1 MDRQVNK
8 LLQDILEAA
17 NSIDSFIV
25 GFKLSD
31 YQKTKLVRR
40 AVERELTII
49 GEAMN
54 RLLKLDKN
62 VPISAGNKIISFRNL
77 VTHAYDSVNDETTW
91 VIITK
96 HLPLLKS
103 EVESLLKQE

>member
-8 LLQDILEAA
+8 LLKDILDAA
-17 NSIDSFIV
+17 NSIDSFIE

-31 YQKTKLVRR
+31 FQKTKIVRR

-54 RLLKLDKN
+54 NLLKLEKDI
-62 VPISAGNKIISFRNL
+62 PITAGKKIISFRNL

-91 VIITK
+91 AIVTK
-96 HLPLLKS
+96 HLPLLKT

>member
-8 LLQDILEAA
+8 LLKDILEAA
-17 NSIDSFIV
+17 NSINSFIE

-54 RLLKLDKN
+54 RLLKLDNN
-62 VPISAGNKIISFRNL
+62 VPISAGKKIISFRNL

-91 VIITK
+91 AIITK
-96 HLPLLKS
+96 HLPVLKS

>member
-8 LLQDILEAA
+8 LLKDILEAA
-17 NSIDSFIV
+17 NSIDSFIE

-31 YQKTKLVRR
+31 FQKTKLVRR

-54 RLLKLDKN
+54 NLLKLEKN
-62 VPISAGNKIISFRNL
+62 IPITAGRKVISFRNL
-77 VTHAYDSVNDETTW
+77 VIHAYDSVNDDTTW

-96 HLPLLKS
+96 HLPILKS
-103 EVESLLKQE
+103 EVETLLKEQ

>member
-17 NSIDSFIV
+17 NSIDSFIA

-54 RLLKLDKN
+54 NLLKLERDI
-62 VPISAGNKIISFRNL
+62 PITAGRKIISFRNL

-96 HLPLLKS
+96 HLPVLKS
-103 EVESLLKQE
+103 EVEPLLKQE